1 MRLFGKWN
9 FILIKLTKVLKKSGT
24 LLNLVGE
31 ICRVIQTKQRNAARF
46 VLLMCKSTA
55 HQNNGRIYMN
65 LYFFRCIIWYVS
77 VHSFKNLLKRRRNTD
92 ECHHV
97 TATCVSYLVFFFIRL
112 HSLTLHKTHFI
123 KILST
128 HGLRSDNGFGAR
140 ACVSVW

>member
-1 MRLFGKWN
+1 MKFHFNKVDKSFEKIRHSLEFGRWN
-9 FILIKLTKVLKKSGT
+9 LPRDTNKTKK
-24 LLNLVGE
+24 
-31 ICRVIQTKQRNAARF
+31 NAARF

-140 ACVSVW
+140 ACVFVW